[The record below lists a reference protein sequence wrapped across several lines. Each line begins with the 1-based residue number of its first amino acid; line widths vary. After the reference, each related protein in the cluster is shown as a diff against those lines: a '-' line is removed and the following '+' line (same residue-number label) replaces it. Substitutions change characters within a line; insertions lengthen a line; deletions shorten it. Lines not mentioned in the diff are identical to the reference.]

1 MAAKDLYEKDFYKI
15 LGLGKSASGDEI
27 KKKYRSLARELHPD
41 KTKGDAAMEEK
52 FKAVSEAYDILSD
65 GKKRAEY
72 DQARDMFERGGFRAP
87 QGGQNFQGGDFS
99 DIFGGGNPQ
108 DIFANLFGGGGRRG
122 PRKGQDLQTE
132 ATITFKE
139 AAFGTTLELRLSADG
154 GPSQTISARVPAGV
168 NDGAKIRVKGKGSK
182 GDAGPGD
189 LFIMLHVKP
198 HAIFSRKGE
207 NIAITVPVTFTEAA
221 LGADIKVPTLTGE
234 EVTLRLSPGTSNGRV
249 LRVKGRGISKGA
261 TTGDLLVTV
270 EVQVPSQL
278 DEIATEALKK
288 YAEAT
293 SEIDVRAELKPEEKV
308 AAIRELTRQGKRVAM
323 VGDGVNDAPSLA
335 VAYIG
340 VAMGARGSDAALEQ
354 ADVVLMHDRLE
365 NFLAA
370 FRLSQRAQRIIRQ
383 NLVLSLGTVAVLVV
397 MALLGKIP
405 LTLGV
410 IGHEGSTVVVVM
422 NSLRLLFGKNEVFK
436 SKPS

>member
-15 LGLGKSASGDEI
+15 LGVGKSANGDEI

-41 KTKGDAAMEEK
+41 KTKGDAALEEK

-72 DQARDMFERGGFRAP
+72 DQARDMFERGGMRAP

-182 GDAGPGD
+182 GEAGPGVNRRKRGQRNEHRYLD
-189 LFIMLHVKP
+189 TFIITNGTYNLKNRMVDPDFKVYEGLVAFVGNYDWKAVWVEYGTLAMRGRYILVNAAERVAKQYGAEFEIMYAP
-198 HAIFSRKGE
+198 VRMVNRKE
-207 NIAITVPVTFTEAA
+207 
-221 LGADIKVPTLTGE
+221 LG
-234 EVTLRLSPGTSNGRV
+234 RR
-249 LRVKGRGISKGA
+249 ISKGLLKNRVNKRA
-261 TTGDLLVTV
+261 AEYRTG
-270 EVQVPSQL
+270 
-278 DEIATEALKK
+278 
-288 YAEAT
+288 
-293 SEIDVRAELKPEEKV
+293 
-308 AAIRELTRQGKRVAM
+308 
-323 VGDGVNDAPSLA
+323 
-335 VAYIG
+335 
-340 VAMGARGSDAALEQ
+340 
-354 ADVVLMHDRLE
+354 
-365 NFLAA
+365 
-370 FRLSQRAQRIIRQ
+370 
-383 NLVLSLGTVAVLVV
+383 
-397 MALLGKIP
+397 
-405 LTLGV
+405 
-410 IGHEGSTVVVVM
+410 
-422 NSLRLLFGKNEVFK
+422 
-436 SKPS
+436 SKG

>member
-15 LGLGKSASGDEI
+15 LGISKSASNDEI

-72 DQARDMFERGGFRAP
+72 DQAREMFERGGMRTP

-154 GPSQTISARVPAGV
+154 GPSQNISARVPAGV

-182 GDAGPGD
+182 GEAGPGD
-189 LFIMLHVKP
+189 LFILLHVKA

-207 NIAITVPVTFTEAA
+207 NIAITVPVSFTEAA
-221 LGADIKVPTLTGE
+221 LGADIKVPTLSGE
-234 EVTLRLSPGTSNGRV
+234 EVTLRLAPGTSNGRV
-249 LRVKGRGISKGA
+249 LRVKGRGITKGA

-270 EVQVPSQL
+270 EVQVPAKL
-278 DEIATEALKK
+278 EGAALEALQK
-288 YAEAT
+288 YAEAAA
-293 SEIDVRAELKPEEKV
+293 EEDVRAELK
-308 AAIRELTRQGKRVAM
+308 
-323 VGDGVNDAPSLA
+323 
-335 VAYIG
+335 
-340 VAMGARGSDAALEQ
+340 
-354 ADVVLMHDRLE
+354 
-365 NFLAA
+365 
-370 FRLSQRAQRIIRQ
+370 
-383 NLVLSLGTVAVLVV
+383 
-397 MALLGKIP
+397 
-405 LTLGV
+405 
-410 IGHEGSTVVVVM
+410 
-422 NSLRLLFGKNEVFK
+422 
-436 SKPS
+436 SKAN

>member
-15 LGLGKSASGDEI
+15 LGVGKSASADEI

-41 KTKGDAAMEEK
+41 KTKGDTAMEEK

-182 GDAGPGD
+182 GEAGPGD
-189 LFIMLHVKP
+189 LFILLHVKP
-198 HAIFSRKGE
+198 HAVFSRKGE
-207 NIAITVPVTFTEAA
+207 NIALTVPVTFTEAT
-221 LGADIKVPTLTGE
+221 LGGDIKVPTLTGD
-234 EVTLRLSPGTSNGRV
+234 EVTLRIAPGTSNGRV
-249 LRVKGRGISKGA
+249 LRVKGRGITKG
-261 TTGDLLVTV
+261 TTVGDLLVTI
-270 EVQVPSQL
+270 EVQVPQRVEGAAL
-278 DEIATEALKK
+278 EALKK
-288 YAEAT
+288 YAEAM
-293 SEIDVRAELKPEEKV
+293 SDNDVRKEFNTK
-308 AAIRELTRQGKRVAM
+308 
-323 VGDGVNDAPSLA
+323 
-335 VAYIG
+335 
-340 VAMGARGSDAALEQ
+340 ALQ
-354 ADVVLMHDRLE
+354 
-365 NFLAA
+365 
-370 FRLSQRAQRIIRQ
+370 
-383 NLVLSLGTVAVLVV
+383 
-397 MALLGKIP
+397 
-405 LTLGV
+405 
-410 IGHEGSTVVVVM
+410 
-422 NSLRLLFGKNEVFK
+422 
-436 SKPS
+436 

>member
-15 LGLGKSASGDEI
+15 LGISKSASGDEI

-72 DQARDMFERGGFRAP
+72 DQARDMFERGGMRAP

-154 GPSQTISARVPAGV
+154 GPSQNISARVPAGV

-189 LFIMLHVKP
+189 LFILLHVKP
-198 HAIFSRKGE
+198 HAVFSRKGE
-207 NIAITVPVTFTEAA
+207 NIALTVPVTFTEAA
-221 LGADIKVPTLTGE
+221 LGGDIKVPTLTGD
-234 EVTLRLSPGTSNGRV
+234 EVTLRIAPGTSNGRV
-249 LRVKGRGISKGA
+249 LRVKGRGITKG
-261 TTGDLLVTV
+261 TTVGDLLVTI
-270 EVQVPSQL
+270 EVQVPQRVEGDAL
-278 DEIATEALKK
+278 DALKK

-293 SEIDVRAELKPEEKV
+293 ADQEVRKEFNTK
-308 AAIRELTRQGKRVAM
+308 
-323 VGDGVNDAPSLA
+323 
-335 VAYIG
+335 
-340 VAMGARGSDAALEQ
+340 ALQ
-354 ADVVLMHDRLE
+354 
-365 NFLAA
+365 
-370 FRLSQRAQRIIRQ
+370 
-383 NLVLSLGTVAVLVV
+383 
-397 MALLGKIP
+397 
-405 LTLGV
+405 
-410 IGHEGSTVVVVM
+410 
-422 NSLRLLFGKNEVFK
+422 
-436 SKPS
+436 

>member
-15 LGLGKSASGDEI
+15 LGIGKSATGDEI

-41 KTKGDAAMEEK
+41 KTKGDSAMEEK

-72 DQARDMFERGGFRAP
+72 DQARDMFERGGMRTP

-154 GPSQTISARVPAGV
+154 GPSQNISARVPAGV

-182 GDAGPGD
+182 GEAGPGD
-189 LFIMLHVKP
+189 LFILLHVKP
-198 HAIFSRKGE
+198 HTIFSRKGE
-207 NIAITVPVTFTEAA
+207 NIALTVPVTFTEAT
-221 LGADIKVPTLTGE
+221 LGGDIKVPTLAGD
-234 EVTLRLSPGTSNGRV
+234 EVTLRIAPGTSNGRV
-249 LRVKGRGISKGA
+249 LRVKGRGITKG
-261 TTGDLLVTV
+261 TTVGDLLVTI
-270 EVQVPSQL
+270 EVQVPQRVEGEAL
-278 DEIATEALKK
+278 EALKK

-293 SEIDVRAELKPEEKV
+293 ADQEVRKEFNTK
-308 AAIRELTRQGKRVAM
+308 
-323 VGDGVNDAPSLA
+323 
-335 VAYIG
+335 
-340 VAMGARGSDAALEQ
+340 ALQ
-354 ADVVLMHDRLE
+354 
-365 NFLAA
+365 
-370 FRLSQRAQRIIRQ
+370 
-383 NLVLSLGTVAVLVV
+383 
-397 MALLGKIP
+397 
-405 LTLGV
+405 
-410 IGHEGSTVVVVM
+410 
-422 NSLRLLFGKNEVFK
+422 
-436 SKPS
+436 